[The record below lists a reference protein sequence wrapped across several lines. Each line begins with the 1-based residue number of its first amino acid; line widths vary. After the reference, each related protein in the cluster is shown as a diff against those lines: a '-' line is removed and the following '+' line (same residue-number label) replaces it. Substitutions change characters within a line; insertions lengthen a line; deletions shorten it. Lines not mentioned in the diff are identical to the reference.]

1 VCWHHSE
8 MPATF
13 RSVAVKAREASE
25 LGQRLATRAGWTQR
39 ANDLWDALRTF
50 PWWITA
56 RTLRERF
63 REDRLGVAASSL
75 TFTTLMSLV
84 PLVTV
89 GLAVFSAFPMFGRL
103 QAVVQKWLVDSLVP
117 EAISKSVLTY
127 LTQFAGKAGQLGWT
141 GALAFLVAALAL
153 VLTIDRKLNDIWRVR
168 RSRPLAQRVLVY
180 WGVLTLG
187 PLLLGG
193 SVSLMT
199 WVISSNRGL
208 AAVLP
213 GGVRLVLDTLQFVLM
228 VASMALLFRFVP
240 NTSVKWNHAV
250 AGGLLVAAGVE
261 AAKALLGWYV
271 AKVPTYSAVYG
282 AFATVPIL
290 LVWVY
295 LLWVMV
301 LLGAVVTAYLPSL
314 LAGVSRQGGQPGW
327 SFQLALELVSALSAH
342 RAQPEG
348 RGLTLD
354 ELSRLLR
361 VDDLQLEEP
370 LETLVALDWVARL
383 DEEAQ
388 RYVLLAD
395 VRQTLL
401 GPLVERL
408 LLPQGDTMRQVWHQG
423 RLNHLT
429 LAQVL
434 PEWA

>member
-1 VCWHHSE
+1 MATSPSPDPHKPVPGGRFLP
-8 MPATF
+8 PA
-13 RSVAVKAREASE
+13 AVNVDWRVHW
-25 LGQRLATRAGWTQR
+25 AGFWET
-39 ANDLWDALRTF
+39 LKHF
-50 PWWITA
+50 PWWTTA

-89 GLAVFSAFPMFGRL
+89 GLAVFSAFPVFARM
-103 QAVVQKWLVDSLVP
+103 QAGVQKWLVDSLVP
-117 EAISKSVLTY
+117 ETIAKSVLTY

-141 GALAFLVAALAL
+141 GALAFMVAALAL

-168 RSRPLAQRVLVY
+168 RARPLAQRVPIY
-180 WGVLTLG
+180 WAVLTLG

-208 AAVLP
+208 VAGLP
-213 GGVRLVLDTLQFVLM
+213 GGVRLVLDALQFLLLAGGM
-228 VASMALLFRFVP
+228 TLLFRFVP
-240 NTSVKWNHAV
+240 NTAVRWSHALV
-250 AGGLLVAAGVE
+250 GGTLVATGVE
-261 AAKALLGWYV
+261 GAKSLLGWYV
-271 AKVPTYSAVYG
+271 AQVPTYSAVYG

-295 LLWVMV
+295 LLWVIV

-314 LAGVSRQGGQPGW
+314 LAGVSRQGGTPGW

-342 RAQPEG
+342 RAQPQG
-348 RGLTLD
+348 RGLTLE

-370 LETLVALDWVARL
+370 LETLIALDWVARL

-388 RYVLLAD
+388 RHVLLAD
-395 VRQTLL
+395 VRQTPL
-401 GPLVERL
+401 GPLVDRL
-408 LLPQGDTMRQVWHQG
+408 LLPHGETVRQVWEQG
-423 RLNHLT
+423 RLHHLT

-434 PEWA
+434 PDWS